1 MSAPVQAYAKSGS
14 GGAAILM
21 PIGRHTDMG
30 RCIWLHHLDLEDE
43 NDDEDDWET
52 PKTLPNDHHGNQPL
66 IGLCFLCCLLFKS
79 SSLPSVGT
87 YFWNF
92 PEAQS

>member
-1 MSAPVQAYAKSGS
+1 MRLSAGSQATSQARGQVSAPVQAYAKSGS

-43 NDDEDDWET
+43 NDDEDDWRGAEGPT
-52 PKTLPNDHHGNQPL
+52 G
-66 IGLCFLCCLLFKS
+66 
-79 SSLPSVGT
+79 
-87 YFWNF
+87 
-92 PEAQS
+92 